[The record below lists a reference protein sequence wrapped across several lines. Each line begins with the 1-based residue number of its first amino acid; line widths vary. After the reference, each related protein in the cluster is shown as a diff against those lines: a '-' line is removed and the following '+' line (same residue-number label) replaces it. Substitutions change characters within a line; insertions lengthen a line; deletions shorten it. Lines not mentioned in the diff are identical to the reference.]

1 MLIDRYRRVCHWLNL
16 RNAMIDEEA
25 DDPVLQAKLK
35 ETKVKKAKS
44 KRSRRAKAKKKKP

>member
-1 MLIDRYRRVCHWLNL
+1 
-16 RNAMIDEEA
+16 MIDEEA

-44 KRSRRAKAKKKKP
+44 KRSRRAKAKKRLTGLCWVCSLFAERTTSS